1 METTR
6 VLWIGTGGLCPQG
19 ASLLHA
25 AGFRVETGLHAQ
37 GVIDV
42 VVVAADPVPTG
53 LLSTLPEGARG
64 IAICRDSAGVAAAL
78 AAGASDALLAA
89 EAPKQLPA
97 RVGTWG
103 RVALAERAAARRVRE
118 LEKEVADGE
127 RRMLELEALAHED
140 ELTQLGN
147 RRSLKAALDYALEY
161 GARYGGPLAV
171 VMADLDGMK
180 ALNDRFGHPAGDA
193 ALKQVGEVIR
203 SSLRLTD
210 HAARLGGDEFGIVM
224 PQTRAE
230 AAARVADRIRD
241 RIHSMLL
248 PGAARLSASF
258 GVTSVTHA
266 SEATAAMLIDRADR
280 ALYRSKAQ
288 GKNRVTTD
296 EAQAA

>member
-6 VLWIGTGGLCPQG
+6 VLWIGTSGLCPQG

-25 AGFRVETGLHAQ
+25 AGFRVETGHQ
-37 GVIDV
+37 PSGVIDV

-53 LLSTLPEGARG
+53 LLSALPEGARG
-64 IAICRDSAGVAAAL
+64 IAICRDPVGVAAAL
-78 AAGASDALLAA
+78 AAGASDALTATDAPRQLAA
-89 EAPKQLPA
+89 
-97 RVGTWG
+97 RVAAWG
-103 RVALAERAAARRVRE
+103 RVALAERAASRRTRE
-118 LEKEVADGE
+118 LEKEVADAE

-147 RRSLKAALDYALEY
+147 RRSLKAALEYAIEY
-161 GARYGGPLAV
+161 GSRYGGSLAV

-193 ALKQVGEVIR
+193 ALRQVGDVIR

-230 AAARVADRIRD
+230 DAVRVADRIRD

-248 PGAARLSASF
+248 PGGARLSASF
-258 GVTSVTHA
+258 GVTSVNHA
-266 SEATAAMLIDRADR
+266 AEATGATLIDRADR